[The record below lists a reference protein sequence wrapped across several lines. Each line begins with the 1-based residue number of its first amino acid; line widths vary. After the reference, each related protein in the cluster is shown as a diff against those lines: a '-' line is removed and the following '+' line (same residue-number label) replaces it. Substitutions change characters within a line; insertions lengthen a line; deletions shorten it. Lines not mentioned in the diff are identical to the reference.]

1 MLMNM
6 KELLAVAKEHN
17 FAIPAFNIGTGEI
30 LKGVMECCEA
40 LQAPVILAIHPL
52 ELDFQGDSF
61 VQSCRYLAAT
71 SKVPCCIHLDHAGE
85 AAIYRAVRD
94 GFTSV
99 MIDASH
105 MPFDENVA
113 ITKKIVDF
121 CHPLGVTVEG
131 ELGTIGSTEGDVET
145 VGTDIVYTKPEDAKR
160 FVELTGVDA
169 LAIAIGTAHGI
180 YPAGFKPKLKLDL
193 LDQIKAQVD
202 VPLVLHGGSSN
213 PDDEIAEC
221 ARRGVNK
228 INISSDIKVPLF
240 QGLKRVLNAHD
251 ANFREPFLVLAEP
264 VQDMK
269 RVIEQ
274 KIKLFNDDDKMKYYT
289 LSAL

>member
-228 INISSDIKVPLF
+228 INISSDIKVRLF